1 MKNIFLDKGGINMI
15 QNDWRK
21 SVVYQIYPKSF
32 NDTTGD
38 GKGDLNGIIEKL
50 DYIKYLGVDYIWLTP
65 IYESPMNDNGYDIS
79 DYFKINEE
87 FGTLDDFKK
96 LIYEA
101 HRRDLK
107 VMLDIV
113 INHTSTEHHWFK
125 EAIHSKD
132 NPYRDFYFFKSSA
145 DGPPTNWQSKFG
157 GNAWEYDEKSDEY
170 YLHLFDV
177 TQADLNW
184 DNEKVRQA
192 LYEMVNY
199 WIQFGVDGFRFDVIN
214 LISKDE
220 FKNSEAIGKEFYTD
234 GPRVHQY
241 LHELNRH
248 TFGNRNMMTVG
259 EMSSTTIDNCIKYT
273 RPERQELNSVFNFH
287 HLKVDYKDG
296 EKWTNEKYD
305 FLKLKKILMEWQVG
319 IHNGGGWNAIFW
331 CNHDQ
336 PRVVSRFGDDTNE
349 LNRQA
354 SAKMLAIALH
364 MLQGTPYIYQGEEI
378 GMTDP
383 HYTSIQKYR
392 DIESLNAY
400 THLKEEGISEEE
412 ILTILSQKSRD
423 NSRTPIQWNQN
434 ENAGFTSGTPWI
446 DLPNNIDAINV
457 EDAISNKD
465 SVLHVYR
472 QLIKLR
478 HHHDIIT
485 YGDIEP
491 LYMDH
496 PQLFIYRRNY
506 KNDSW
511 LIIANFSNEAVRIP
525 DDIDIVGDIIIQSGT
540 ILDNKISPYGAIVI
554 SKSY

>member
-1 MKNIFLDKGGINMI
+1 MI

-32 NDTTGD
+32 NDTTGN

-125 EAIHSKD
+125 EAIRSKD

-157 GNAWEYDEKSDEY
+157 GNAWKYDEKSDEY

-319 IHNGGGWNAIFW
+319 IHNGSGWNAIFW

-336 PRVVSRFGDDTNE
+336 PRVISRFGDDTNE

-392 DIESLNAY
+392 DVESLNAY
-400 THLKEEGISEEE
+400 THLKEEGIPEEE

-478 HHHDIIT
+478 HHYDIIT

-511 LIIANFSNEAVRIP
+511 LIIANFSNETVRIP
-525 DDIDIVGDIIIQSGT
+525 DDLDIVGDIIIQSGT

>member
-1 MKNIFLDKGGINMI
+1 MI

-32 NDTTGD
+32 NDTTGN

-125 EAIHSKD
+125 EAIRSKD

-157 GNAWEYDEKSDEY
+157 GNAWKYDEKSDEY

-220 FKNSEAIGKEFYTD
+220 FENSEAIGKEFYTD

-392 DIESLNAY
+392 DVESLNAY
-400 THLKEEGISEEE
+400 THLKEEGIPEEE

-478 HHHDIIT
+478 HHYDIIT

-511 LIIANFSNEAVRIP
+511 LIIANFSNETVRIP
-525 DDIDIVGDIIIQSGT
+525 DDLDIVGDIIIQSGT

-554 SKSY
+554 SKSYK

>member
-1 MKNIFLDKGGINMI
+1 MI

-32 NDTTGD
+32 NDTTGN

-125 EAIHSKD
+125 EAIRSKD

-157 GNAWEYDEKSDEY
+157 GNAWKYDEKSDEY

-383 HYTSIQKYR
+383 HYTLIQKYR
-392 DIESLNAY
+392 DVESLNAY
-400 THLKEEGISEEE
+400 THLKEEGIPEEE

-478 HHHDIIT
+478 HHYDIIT

-511 LIIANFSNEAVRIP
+511 LIIANFSNETVRIP
-525 DDIDIVGDIIIQSGT
+525 DDLDIVGDIIIQSGT

>member
-1 MKNIFLDKGGINMI
+1 MI
-15 QNDWRK
+15 QKDWRK

-32 NDTTGD
+32 NDTTGN

-79 DYFKINEE
+79 DYFKINEQ
-87 FGTLDDFKK
+87 FGTLEDFKT

-113 INHTSTEHHWFK
+113 INHTSTEHQWFR
-125 EAIHSKD
+125 EAISSKD
-132 NPYRDFYFFKSSA
+132 NYYRDFYFFKSSE

-157 GNAWEYDEKSDEY
+157 GNAWKYDEHSDEY

-184 DNEKVRQA
+184 DNQKVRQA

-220 FKNSEAIGKEFYTD
+220 FKNSDATGKEFYTD
-234 GPRVHQY
+234 GPRVHEY

-248 TFGNRNMMTVG
+248 TFGDRNMMTVG

-296 EKWTNEKYD
+296 EKWTNKKYD
-305 FLKLKKILMEWQVG
+305 FLKLKKVLMEWQVG
-319 IHNGGGWNAIFW
+319 IHDGGGWNAIFW

-336 PRVVSRFGDDTNE
+336 PRVVSRFGDDTSE

-354 SAKMLAIALH
+354 SAKMLAIVLH

-392 DIESLNAY
+392 DVESLNAY
-400 THLKEEGISEEE
+400 AHLKEQGVPEEE

-446 DLPNNIDAINV
+446 DLPNNIDTINV
-457 EDAISNKD
+457 EDAINNKD

-478 HHHDIIT
+478 HHQDIIT

-496 PQLFIYRRNY
+496 PQLFVYRRNY

-511 LIIANFSNEAVRIP
+511 LIIANFSNESVRIP
-525 DDIDIVGDIIIQSGT
+525 DDLDIVGDTIIQSGT
-540 ILDNKISPYGAIVI
+540 VLNNKISPYGAIVI

>member
-1 MKNIFLDKGGINMI
+1 MI

-354 SAKMLAIALH
+354 SAKMLAIVLH

-392 DIESLNAY
+392 DVESLNAY
-400 THLKEEGISEEE
+400 THLKEEGIPEEE

-446 DLPNNIDAINV
+446 DLPKNIDTINV

-478 HHHDIIT
+478 HHYDIIT

-525 DDIDIVGDIIIQSGT
+525 DDLDIVGDIIIQSGT

>member
-1 MKNIFLDKGGINMI
+1 MI

-32 NDTTGD
+32 NDTTGN

-354 SAKMLAIALH
+354 SAKMLAIVLH

-392 DIESLNAY
+392 DVESLNAY

-412 ILTILSQKSRD
+412 ILTIISQKSRD

-446 DLPNNIDAINV
+446 DLPKNIDTINV

-511 LIIANFSNEAVRIP
+511 LIIANFSNETVRIP
-525 DDIDIVGDIIIQSGT
+525 DDLDIVGDIIIQSGT

-554 SKSY
+554 CKSY

>member
-1 MKNIFLDKGGINMI
+1 MI

-32 NDTTGD
+32 NDTTGN

-392 DIESLNAY
+392 DVESLNAY

-446 DLPNNIDAINV
+446 DLPKNIDTINV

-525 DDIDIVGDIIIQSGT
+525 DDIDIVGDIIIQSGK

>member
-1 MKNIFLDKGGINMI
+1 MI

-354 SAKMLAIALH
+354 SAKMLAIVLH

-392 DIESLNAY
+392 DVESLNAY
-400 THLKEEGISEEE
+400 THLKEEGIPEEE

-446 DLPNNIDAINV
+446 DLPKNIDTINV

-525 DDIDIVGDIIIQSGT
+525 DDLDIVGDIIIQSGT
-540 ILDNKISPYGAIVI
+540 IFDNKISSYGAIVI
-554 SKSY
+554 SK

>member
-1 MKNIFLDKGGINMI
+1 MI

-32 NDTTGD
+32 NDTTGN

-125 EAIHSKD
+125 EAIRSKD

-157 GNAWEYDEKSDEY
+157 GNAWKYDEKSDEY

-392 DIESLNAY
+392 DVESLNAY
-400 THLKEEGISEEE
+400 THLKEEGIPEEE

-446 DLPNNIDAINV
+446 DLPKNIDTINV

-478 HHHDIIT
+478 HHYDIIT

-496 PQLFIYRRNY
+496 LQLFIYRRNY

-511 LIIANFSNEAVRIP
+511 LIIANFSNETVRIP
-525 DDIDIVGDIIIQSGT
+525 DDLDIVGDIIIQSGT